1 MSLAK
6 YKKVKYLGK
15 GSYGAAL
22 LVCLKAK
29 PEKKFVIKEIVVA
42 HLKPAEREAA
52 EGEAKVLSQMT
63 HSNITMYVESFVEG
77 SKLYIVMEHAD
88 GGDLTAAVKRRA
100 ASGMRWSENDVMRIF
115 VQVRHI
121 IKISLHLKWK
131 SKTLNVMTDLSSSQ
145 ACT

>member
-22 LVCLKAK
+22 LVCLKAN
-29 PEKKFVIKEIVVA
+29 PDRKFVIKEIVVG
-42 HLKPAEREAA
+42 HLKQSERDAA
-52 EGEAKVLSQMT
+52 EQEAKVLSQMT
-63 HSNITMYVESFVEG
+63 HSNITMYIESFIEG

-100 ASGMRWSENDVMRIF
+100 GSGMKWPENEVMRIF
-115 VQVRHI
+115 VQV
-121 IKISLHLKWK
+121 
-131 SKTLNVMTDLSSSQ
+131 
-145 ACT
+145 